1 MALYL
6 GIDIGTS
13 ASKGVLI
20 DNRCNIVCQ
29 TSCGHETDNPCDGWY
44 QHDAE
49 AVWWGDFC
57 RLSREL
63 MVRSGVNAAQIGCV
77 GLSALGCDCVPVD
90 TECNALA
97 PAILYGVDAR
107 SKPQIDELLSEYG
120 PDRAR
125 ELFGHDP
132 CSSDIAPKI
141 LWFKENMPEVHERAA
156 KFLTASSFLCAKLT
170 GRFTVDR
177 YLAEDFLPLY
187 DRYTWKVDARECAR
201 FCRPDQMV
209 EVMSATDIAGVIT
222 QCAAEATG
230 LAAGTPVLVGTGDSG
245 AEAISTGVFR
255 PGDMMV
261 QLGST
266 AYFIY
271 LADHMVDDARLWPG
285 TFIIPGTYGICAG
298 TNTAGALTSWLRQE
312 LYRDAVEA
320 EGHGGPDAYSVMAH
334 DAADVAPGA
343 DGLVCLPYFAGERTP
358 LNDPEARGVFF
369 GLTGRH
375 TRAHMVRAALEGVAY
390 TVASHVDI
398 IEREHGLPIGRIML
412 VGGGTKI
419 QFGCRLSPTYAG
431 ARSRLPRL
439 RWAHASVMP
448 SWQLSQVAP
457 MHHGVNSP
465 KSLALRKQSCPI
477 WLPTSY
483 MRRVVIS
490 LTNCMH
496 ATVISCTNWCNAA
509 ELYCLPIGTALCDSH
524 VLGIFCPQGL
534 AKVKYRVRIC

>member
-20 DNRCNIVCQ
+20 DDRCNIVCQ
-29 TSCGHETDNPCDGWY
+29 ASCGHETDNPCDGWY

-63 MVRSGVNAAQIGCV
+63 VARSGVNAAQIGCV

-120 PDRAR
+120 SDRAR

-187 DRYTWKVDARECAR
+187 DRFTWKVDARECAR
-201 FCRPDQMV
+201 FCRPDQMA

-222 QCAAEATG
+222 QRAAEATG

-334 DAADVAPGA
+334 DAAGVAPGA
-343 DGLVCLPYFAGERTP
+343 DGLLCLPYFAGERTP

-375 TRAHMVRAALEGVAY
+375 TRALMVRAALEGVAY

-412 VGGGTKI
+412 VGGGTKNPVWMQAI
-419 QFGCRLSPTYAG
+419 ADVCGREVSVAKVTVGACFGDAIMAALAGGAYASWDELAQVLG
-431 ARSRLPRL
+431 VAQTIVPDMT
-439 RWAHASVMP
+439 AH
-448 SWQLSQVAP
+448 
-457 MHHGVNSP
+457 
-465 KSLALRKQSCPI
+465 
-477 WLPTSY
+477 
-483 MRRVVIS
+483 
-490 LTNCMH
+490 
-496 ATVISCTNWCNAA
+496 
-509 ELYCLPIGTALCDSH
+509 ELYASRRH
-524 VLGIFCPQGL
+524 IFDEL
-534 AKVKYRVRIC
+534 YARNRDLMHELV

>member
-20 DNRCNIVCQ
+20 DDRCNIVCQ
-29 TSCGHETDNPCDGWY
+29 ASCGHETDNPRDGWY

-63 MVRSGVNAAQIGCV
+63 VVRSGVNAAQIGCV

-120 PDRAR
+120 SDRAR

-141 LWFKENMPEVHERAA
+141 LWFKQNMPEMHERAA

-201 FCRPDQMV
+201 FCRPDQMA

-298 TNTAGALTSWLRQE
+298 TNTAGALTSWLRQSCI
-312 LYRDAVEA
+312 A
-320 EGHGGPDAYSVMAH
+320 
-334 DAADVAPGA
+334 
-343 DGLVCLPYFAGERTP
+343 TP
-358 LNDPEARGVFF
+358 WRP
-369 GLTGRH
+369 
-375 TRAHMVRAALEGVAY
+375 RA
-390 TVASHVDI
+390 T
-398 IEREHGLPIGRIML
+398 
-412 VGGGTKI
+412 
-419 QFGCRLSPTYAG
+419 
-431 ARSRLPRL
+431 
-439 RWAHASVMP
+439 
-448 SWQLSQVAP
+448 VAP
-457 MHHGVNSP
+457 MHIRLWRMMPPMWRRVPMGSCVCRTLRGSVLRSTIP
-465 KSLALRKQSCPI
+465 RRVASSLA
-477 WLPTSY
+477 
-483 MRRVVIS
+483 
-490 LTNCMH
+490 
-496 ATVISCTNWCNAA
+496 
-509 ELYCLPIGTALCDSH
+509 
-524 VLGIFCPQGL
+524 
-534 AKVKYRVRIC
+534 

>member
-20 DNRCNIVCQ
+20 DDRCNIVCQ
-29 TSCGHETDNPCDGWY
+29 ASCGHETDNPCDGWY

-63 MVRSGVNAAQIGCV
+63 VARSGVNAAQIGCV

-120 PDRAR
+120 SDRAR
-125 ELFGHDP
+125 ELFGHDL

-201 FCRPDQMV
+201 FCRPDQMA

-222 QCAAEATG
+222 RRAAEATG

-271 LADHMVDDARLWPG
+271 LADHMIDDARLWPG

-343 DGLVCLPYFAGERTP
+343 DGLLCLPYFAGGAYSAQRSRGAWRLLWPDRKAYASPYGSRRLGRRRVYRCIPCRHYRARAWTANWAHYACRRWNQESSLDAGYRRRMR
-358 LNDPEARGVFF
+358 ARGL
-369 GLTGRH
+369 GCQGYGGR
-375 TRAHMVRAALEGVAY
+375 
-390 TVASHVDI
+390 
-398 IEREHGLPIGRIML
+398 ML
-412 VGGGTKI
+412 
-419 QFGCRLSPTYAG
+419 R
-431 ARSRLPRL
+431 
-439 RWAHASVMP
+439 
-448 SWQLSQVAP
+448 
-457 MHHGVNSP
+457 
-465 KSLALRKQSCPI
+465 
-477 WLPTSY
+477 
-483 MRRVVIS
+483 
-490 LTNCMH
+490 
-496 ATVISCTNWCNAA
+496 
-509 ELYCLPIGTALCDSH
+509 
-524 VLGIFCPQGL
+524 
-534 AKVKYRVRIC
+534 

>member
-1 MALYL
+1 
-6 GIDIGTS
+6 
-13 ASKGVLI
+13 
-20 DNRCNIVCQ
+20 
-29 TSCGHETDNPCDGWY
+29 
-44 QHDAE
+44 
-49 AVWWGDFC
+49 
-57 RLSREL
+57 
-63 MVRSGVNAAQIGCV
+63 
-77 GLSALGCDCVPVD
+77 
-90 TECNALA
+90 
-97 PAILYGVDAR
+97 
-107 SKPQIDELLSEYG
+107 
-120 PDRAR
+120 
-125 ELFGHDP
+125 
-132 CSSDIAPKI
+132 
-141 LWFKENMPEVHERAA
+141 MPEVHERAA

-187 DRYTWKVDARECAR
+187 DRYTWRVDARECAR
-201 FCRPDQMV
+201 FCRPDQMA

-222 QCAAEATG
+222 QRAAEATG

-343 DGLVCLPYFAGERTP
+343 DGLLCLPYFAGERTP

-375 TRAHMVRAALEGVAY
+375 TRAIWFAPPWKASRIPLHPMSTLSSESMDCQLGALCLSEV
-390 TVASHVDI
+390 
-398 IEREHGLPIGRIML
+398 EPR
-412 VGGGTKI
+412 I

-439 RWAHASVMP
+439 RWRM
-448 SWQLSQVAP
+448 
-457 MHHGVNSP
+457 
-465 KSLALRKQSCPI
+465 LR
-477 WLPTSY
+477 
-483 MRRVVIS
+483 
-490 LTNCMH
+490 
-496 ATVISCTNWCNAA
+496 
-509 ELYCLPIGTALCDSH
+509 
-524 VLGIFCPQGL
+524 
-534 AKVKYRVRIC
+534 

>member
-20 DNRCNIVCQ
+20 DDRCNIVCQ
-29 TSCGHETDNPCDGWY
+29 ASCGHETENPRDGWY

-63 MVRSGVNAAQIGCV
+63 VVRSGVNAAQIGCV

-120 PDRAR
+120 SDRAR

-201 FCRPDQMV
+201 FCRPDQMA

-222 QCAAEATG
+222 QRAAEATG

-343 DGLVCLPYFAGERTP
+343 DGLLCLPYFAGERTP

-375 TRAHMVRAALEGVAY
+375 TRAHMVRVCL
-390 TVASHVDI
+390 
-398 IEREHGLPIGRIML
+398 GR
-412 VGGGTKI
+412 
-419 QFGCRLSPTYAG
+419 
-431 ARSRLPRL
+431 
-439 RWAHASVMP
+439 
-448 SWQLSQVAP
+448 
-457 MHHGVNSP
+457 
-465 KSLALRKQSCPI
+465 
-477 WLPTSY
+477 
-483 MRRVVIS
+483 RRV
-490 LTNCMH
+490 
-496 ATVISCTNWCNAA
+496 
-509 ELYCLPIGTALCDSH
+509 
-524 VLGIFCPQGL
+524 
-534 AKVKYRVRIC
+534 YRCIPCRHYRARA

>member
-1 MALYL
+1 MAFYL

-20 DNRCNIVCQ
+20 DDRCNIVCQ
-29 TSCGHETDNPCDGWY
+29 ATCGHETDNPRDGWY

-63 MVRSGVNAAQIGCV
+63 VVRSGVNAAQIGCV

-90 TECNALA
+90 TECNALV

-120 PDRAR
+120 SDRAR

-141 LWFKENMPEVHERAA
+141 LWFKESMPEVHERAA

-201 FCRPDQMV
+201 FCRPDQMA

-222 QCAAEATG
+222 QRAAEATG

-271 LADHMVDDARLWPG
+271 LADHMIDDACLWPG

-343 DGLVCLPYFAGERTP
+343 DGLLCLPYFAGERTP

-375 TRAHMVRAALEGVAY
+375 TRAIWFAPPWKASRIPLHPMSTLSSESMDCQLGALCLSEV
-390 TVASHVDI
+390 
-398 IEREHGLPIGRIML
+398 EPR
-412 VGGGTKI
+412 I
-419 QFGCRLSPTYAG
+419 QFGCSYRRRMRARGLGCQGYDGRMLRRCHHAALAGGAYASWDELAQVLG
-431 ARSRLPRL
+431 VAQTIVPDMA
-439 RWAHASVMP
+439 AH
-448 SWQLSQVAP
+448 
-457 MHHGVNSP
+457 
-465 KSLALRKQSCPI
+465 
-477 WLPTSY
+477 
-483 MRRVVIS
+483 
-490 LTNCMH
+490 
-496 ATVISCTNWCNAA
+496 
-509 ELYCLPIGTALCDSH
+509 ELYASRRH
-524 VLGIFCPQGL
+524 IFDEL
-534 AKVKYRVRIC
+534 YARNRDLMHELV